1 MMGGQEVQMSNTPMP
16 HGPRPLT
23 GSVTLVSLSPWPEER
38 LRQVV
43 GPDTAQVRF
52 QLEVAPAQPGPDEL
66 RELLSRA
73 DLVIGDGRHKT
84 KVERATLEAMD
95 RCHLI
100 QQPAVGFDSIDHR
113 AAADCGIPVAN
124 AAGYNRDSVADLVVM
139 QMLNLL
145 RHGADGDRV
154 FRRGGWNPP
163 GEGRELGSMT
173 VGIVGLGNVGST
185 VAQRVRAFGS
195 RILFTDIIPRSLPG
209 AEQLP
214 LDELLSR
221 ADIVTVHVPLDRDTR
236 GLIGRT
242 QLASMRPGSF
252 LLNASRGPVVDEAA
266 LVESLQSGHLAGA
279 ALDVFEVEP
288 LAEQSPLR
296 ELDNVFLTA
305 HIGGNTQ
312 EAKARA
318 LRVVASNLQRVVRGQ
333 EPFNVVNGVPYRR

>member
-1 MMGGQEVQMSNTPMP
+1 MSNTPNP
-16 HGPRPLT
+16 HGPQPLT
-23 GSVTLVSLSPWPEER
+23 GSVTLVSLTPWPEER
-38 LRQVV
+38 LREVV
-43 GPDTAQVRF
+43 GPDTAQVQF
-52 QLEVAPAQPGPDEL
+52 TIKVAPPEPGPEEL
-66 RELLSRA
+66 RELLAGA

-84 KVERATLEAMD
+84 QVERGALETMS

-154 FRRGGWNPP
+154 FRHGGWRPP

-185 VAQRVRAFGS
+185 VAQRLRGFGS
-195 RILFTDIIPRSLPG
+195 RILFTDIVPRSLPG

-214 LDELLSR
+214 LDELLRR
-221 ADIVTVHVPLDRDTR
+221 ADIVTVHVPLDQDTR
-236 GLIGRT
+236 QLIGRE
-242 QLASMRPGSF
+242 QLASMRPGSY

-266 LVESLQSGHLAGA
+266 LVEHLQSGHLAGA

-288 LAEQSPLR
+288 LSEQSPLR

-305 HIGGNTQ
+305 HIGGFTR
-312 EAKARA
+312 EAMARSI
-318 LRVVASNLQRVVRGQ
+318 RVVASNVRRVVQGM
-333 EPFNVVNGVPYRR
+333 EPFNVVNGVPFRR